1 MNWTNLVKQFRLS
14 RGLNQAGMAEL
25 CGVQQAT
32 VSRWESGKHIADRA
46 TRNRLKAILSA
57 QDSKLDQ
64 AIIRSVRYAHTCAG
78 LTLDLSRV
86 IEASLGVCR
95 LQAAC
100 RADVIKIAPSEWFR
114 HVTRAPGDDQANQ
127 RALRNGDILA
137 IHAKME
143 LPIFRTGGKVPIAAT
158 FTPLWLSDGTFL
170 IRWDASVL
178 AHGEYQGQSVTV
190 ITQDN
195 MFTEL

>member
-1 MNWTNLVKQFRLS
+1 MHWTSLIKQFRLT
-14 RGLNQAGMAEL
+14 RGLNQAGMAAL

-32 VSRWESGKHIADRA
+32 ISRWESGKHFPDRA
-46 TRNRLKAILSA
+46 TRNRLRAIISV

-64 AIIRSVRYAHTCAG
+64 AIIRSVRYSHTCAG

-86 IEASLGVCR
+86 IEASVGVCR

-100 RADVIKIAPSEWFR
+100 RADVIEISPSEWFR
-114 HVTRAPGDDQANQ
+114 HVRRAPDVDRANQ
-127 RALRNGDILA
+127 RALQNGDLLA

-143 LPIFRTGGKVPIAAT
+143 LPIFRTRGKLPIAAT

-178 AHGEYQGQSVTV
+178 PLGEYQGQSVTA
-190 ITQDN
+190 ITRDN

>member
-1 MNWTNLVKQFRLS
+1 MKWTHLVKQFRLS
-14 RGLNQAGMAEL
+14 RGLNQTDMAEF

-32 VSRWESGKHIADRA
+32 VSRWESGKHFPDLE
-46 TRNRLKAILSA
+46 TRNRLRAILSV
-57 QDSKLDQ
+57 QESKLDQ
-64 AIIRSVRYAHTCAG
+64 TIIGSVRYAHTCAG

-86 IEASLGVCR
+86 IEASLGLCR

-100 RADVIKIAPSEWFR
+100 RDDLIKTSPSEWFR
-114 HVTRAPGDDQANQ
+114 HVWRGPDDDQANQ
-127 RALRNGDILA
+127 RALRDGEILA
-137 IHAKME
+137 IHAKIE
-143 LPIFRTGGKVPIAAT
+143 LPIFKIRGKVPIAVT

-178 AHGEYQGQSVTV
+178 PLGEYQGQSVTV
-190 ITQDN
+190 ITPDS

>member
-1 MNWTNLVKQFRLS
+1 MKWTHLVKQFRLS
-14 RGLNQAGMAEL
+14 RGLNQSGMAEL

-32 VSRWESGKHIADRA
+32 VSRWESGKHFPDRA
-46 TRNRLKAILSA
+46 TRNRLKAILSV

-64 AIIRSVRYAHTCAG
+64 TIIGSVRYAHTCAG

-86 IEASLGVCR
+86 IEASLGMCR

-114 HVTRAPGDDQANQ
+114 HVRRGPDDDRANQ

-137 IHAKME
+137 IHAKIE
-143 LPIFRTGGKVPIAAT
+143 LPIFRISDKVPIAVT

-178 AHGEYQGQSVTV
+178 PLAEYQGQSVTV
-190 ITQDN
+190 ITPDN

>member
-1 MNWTNLVKQFRLS
+1 MNWISLIKQFRLS

-32 VSRWESGKHIADRA
+32 ISRWESGKHFPDRA
-46 TRNRLKAILSA
+46 TRNRLRAILCV

-64 AIIRSVRYAHTCAG
+64 AIIGSVRYAHTCAG

-100 RADVIKIAPSEWFR
+100 RADVIEISPSEWFR
-114 HVTRAPGDDQANQ
+114 HVTRGPDDDQANQ

-143 LPIFRTGGKVPIAAT
+143 LPIFRTRGKLPIAAT

-178 AHGEYQGQSVTV
+178 PLGEYQGQSVTV